1 MPSSLTGVTD
11 IEFVP
16 VFDDREVVGRL
27 QPAIKG
33 ANRLRAAV
41 AYWCVG
47 ISELGAS
54 LVDRLSGDGFLC
66 VDIHLPTDIDRL
78 CQMKLAGAN
87 VYLYLLNPNPQPG
100 ELKSKVP
107 PHLLH
112 PKQLLFDY
120 ADEPAELWVGSHN
133 WTARALTGVNIE
145 ASLRVRLTSESKL
158 YSDAAD
164 FLNAI
169 RANCVPFDVSAVNYY
184 KWLQQSDQE
193 EEIWVVELRGNRS
206 VLDVERKLTIFGKSD
221 QDYRSL
227 KIVDKNIV
235 ISLLDEPSGQE
246 ILYEAAIGDTG
257 RSPRQRGVTLN
268 ARLYAAHD
276 GSPRPQLQGP
286 KVPDPPVVN
295 AATSWAT
302 VDIVDELFGAT
313 YEIPPR
319 ERWVTSPDPGSDRVP
334 QAFRKWFPN
343 PFKPLVQRAVS
354 RAEFEGAVSEVDLGD
369 RPRAL
374 LEAGGPRLLR
384 KKIVRAKRR
393 DGQTF
398 SLRNKRRPEEGELS

>member
-1 MPSSLTGVTD
+1 MPISTSGVSD

-16 VFDDREVVGRL
+16 AFDHREVVGRL
-27 QPAIKG
+27 QSAILG
-33 ANRLRAAV
+33 SNRLRAAV
-41 AYWCVG
+41 AYWCLG
-47 ISELGAS
+47 ISELGAG
-54 LVDRLSGDGFLC
+54 LVERLSGDGFLC

-107 PHLLH
+107 LHLLH

-158 YSDAAD
+158 YEDAAD

-169 RANCVPFDVSAVNYY
+169 RANCVPFDVTAVNYY

-193 EEIWVVELRGNRS
+193 EEIWVVELRGTRS
-206 VLDVERKLTIFGKSD
+206 LLDAERKLTIFGKSD

-257 RSPRQRGVTLN
+257 RSPKQRGVTLN

-286 KVPDPPVVN
+286 KVPDTPVVN

-319 ERWVTSPDPGSDRVP
+319 ERWITTADTGYDRVP

-343 PFKPLVQRAVS
+343 PSKPLVQRAVS

-374 LEAGGPRLLR
+374 LEAGASRLLR
-384 KKIVRAKRR
+384 KKVVRAKRR

-398 SLRNKRRPEEGELS
+398 SLRNKRRPEESELS